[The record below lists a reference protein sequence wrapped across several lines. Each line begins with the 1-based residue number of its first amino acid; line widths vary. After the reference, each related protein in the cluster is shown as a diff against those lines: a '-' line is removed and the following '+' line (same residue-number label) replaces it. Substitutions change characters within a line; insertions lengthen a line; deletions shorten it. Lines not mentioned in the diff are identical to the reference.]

1 MYKSRGQDRLPRLG
15 FLGTGGITSALVRG
29 LCTRAVQTPYPIVV
43 SPRTAE
49 TAARLSHAFPD
60 RVSVAGTMQEVV
72 DRSDWVILAVLP
84 QAGEEVC
91 RSLAF
96 RPEQR
101 VASLLCGIPL
111 EQVRD
116 WIGETAALVYLV
128 PSAFHAQ
135 VDGPLI
141 LYPPQEEAAEIFG
154 HLGGIHAVTEER
166 QAMLLQVLTAG
177 TLSFFTL
184 LHLLSQWMK
193 DTGIPAAEAT
203 SFVTHYCSAL
213 CRQADLCTPEELSR
227 LAEQTTPGGLN
238 DFVRQQIARGDG
250 FSIWIRAMERAKE
263 RMCGS

>member
-1 MYKSRGQDRLPRLG
+1 MYKSRGQDRLPILG

-29 LCTRAVQTPYPIVV
+29 LCPRAVQPPYPIVV
-43 SPRTAE
+43 SPRPAE

-128 PSAFHAQ
+128 PSAFHAL
-135 VDGPLI
+135 V
-141 LYPPQEEAAEIFG
+141 
-154 HLGGIHAVTEER
+154 
-166 QAMLLQVLTAG
+166 
-177 TLSFFTL
+177 
-184 LHLLSQWMK
+184 
-193 DTGIPAAEAT
+193 
-203 SFVTHYCSAL
+203 
-213 CRQADLCTPEELSR
+213 
-227 LAEQTTPGGLN
+227 
-238 DFVRQQIARGDG
+238 
-250 FSIWIRAMERAKE
+250 
-263 RMCGS
+263 